1 MTRSKKIF
9 LVVVVLFFLFLIW
22 LMYDISS
29 RTTFPGSKNREKR
42 AFLEYGQFHSS
53 PNSAAYPA

>member
-9 LVVVVLFFLFLIW
+9 LIVVVLFFLFLVW

-29 RTTFPGSKNREKR
+29 RTTFPGSKNKEKR
-42 AFLEYGQFHSS
+42 ASLETVQFHSS
-53 PNSAAYPA
+53 PNLAAYPA